1 MRDPA
6 TSPDAGPAYE
16 IEPKNKFF
24 EATRA
29 IVEYEIRPGNTV
41 SFTYE
46 VDLTQIERIRRP
58 PRGRGSRRTR
68 RSSSRRS
75 RWP

>member
-1 MRDPA
+1 MSEPQ
-6 TSPDAGPAYE
+6 AYE

-41 SFTYE
+41 SFTAE
-46 VDLTQIERIRRP
+46 VDLTQIERVRKGTGAERKTSYTAFVVKAVALP
-58 PRGRGSRRTR
+58 
-68 RSSSRRS
+68 
-75 RWP
+75 